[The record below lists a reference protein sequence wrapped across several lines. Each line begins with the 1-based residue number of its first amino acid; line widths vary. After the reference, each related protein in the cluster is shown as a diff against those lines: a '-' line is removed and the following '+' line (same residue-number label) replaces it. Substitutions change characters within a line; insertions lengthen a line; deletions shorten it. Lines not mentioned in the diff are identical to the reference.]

1 MIEILFAVLM
11 LSALGFADTGMNGLA
26 DEIAGAMEEAPAN
39 DQAVERAPEPQIADG
54 SMTSAIEIRMIMDV
68 TKPNWIVVREWDGQ
82 DLVYF
87 TQVLAWRCGL
97 WAIRYGVNGAPPDTT
112 LPMEPCYEDTASP
125 NAMSDTSFLPYVA
138 FPLGSVESVSVEI
151 VYDDGTRDTHSVTR
165 AEVLM
170 P

>member
-1 MIEILFAVLM
+1 MCEGFCADEPLPSPKSQLHE
-11 LSALGFADTGMNGLA
+11 LGFPV
-26 DEIAGAMEEAPAN
+26 EES
-39 DQAVERAPEPQIADG
+39 EKE
-54 SMTSAIEIRMIMDV
+54 T
-68 TKPNWIVVREWDGQ
+68 
-82 DLVYF
+82 
-87 TQVLAWRCGL
+87 
-97 WAIRYGVNGAPPDTT
+97 VNGAPPDTT